1 MQKFEDLEKIA
12 PGISMLSEEDHIAI
26 QRFTILWSLFE
37 AKFLGYWGSSQIIS
51 ANVTKLDDS
60 IFDKLWFEDELTY
73 FKNRY
78 YVENKFTDH
87 FPNLNLRK
95 SDNLE
100 LVQSVLSS
108 INNTPKEQ
116 LVACLTIVYRF
127 RNNLFHGTKW
137 AYGIQDQQAN
147 FNNSVSLLKKCIQ
160 QFDI

>member
-78 YVENKFTDH
+78 YVENK
-87 FPNLNLRK
+87 
-95 SDNLE
+95 
-100 LVQSVLSS
+100 LSL
-108 INNTPKEQ
+108 IH
-116 LVACLTIVYRF
+116 I
-127 RNNLFHGTKW
+127 
-137 AYGIQDQQAN
+137 
-147 FNNSVSLLKKCIQ
+147 
-160 QFDI
+160 